1 MKEAKESGEPVVD
14 RKPAAAI
21 TDDQDD
27 DIAGAVIEG
36 RQHGKQQSRQR
47 VCRDGKPKSGQPC
60 FVMEEDGSSRD
71 HHLRARSM
79 SALQENEEGWI
90 VAVLQLSSDCMPETE
105 LTGARFAVKSTKTQ
119 R

>member
-27 DIAGAVIEG
+27 DIAGAVIED

-47 VCRDGKPKSGQPC
+47 VCRDGKAKSGQPC
-60 FVMEEDGSSRD
+60 FVMEEAGSSRD
-71 HHLRARSM
+71 HHLRARSDV
-79 SALQENEEGWI
+79 SASRKRG
-90 VAVLQLSSDCMPETE
+90 VLDPRCTPAQ
-105 LTGARFAVKSTKTQ
+105 Q
-119 R
+119 